1 MNWGSPFN
9 VVTHDF
15 FLVNNITSHTLFP
28 HYPSSVISHDFL
40 EDLSIDL
47 HFIICHFIIIMSC
60 DSDLHAK
67 LIHPILITKN
77 LMLGSVPIPSYIPFF
92 KSKETIGKQIMK
104 MMNVQLAKTQ
114 TEKRKQVV
122 DNKDLHAPLF
132 HAPPSSLSDLVAQI
146 QLMQTTLATHGQL
159 LQSLLDA
166 QYKISTNVYD
176 LKGSF
181 SRFTRG

>member
-1 MNWGSPFN
+1 
-9 VVTHDF
+9 
-15 FLVNNITSHTLFP
+15 
-28 HYPSSVISHDFL
+28 
-40 EDLSIDL
+40 
-47 HFIICHFIIIMSC
+47 
-60 DSDLHAK
+60 
-67 LIHPILITKN
+67 
-77 LMLGSVPIPSYIPFF
+77 MLGSVPIPSYIPFF

-181 SRFTRG
+181 SRFTSGWLRVPDATVADSDDYDVVDAPSASDDEDTPSAIDGWALCPSWQKWGVVIIPSI

>member
-1 MNWGSPFN
+1 
-9 VVTHDF
+9 
-15 FLVNNITSHTLFP
+15 
-28 HYPSSVISHDFL
+28 
-40 EDLSIDL
+40 
-47 HFIICHFIIIMSC
+47 
-60 DSDLHAK
+60 
-67 LIHPILITKN
+67 
-77 LMLGSVPIPSYIPFF
+77 
-92 KSKETIGKQIMK
+92 MK

-146 QLMQTTLATHGQL
+146 QLMQTTLAKHGQL
-159 LQSLLDA
+159 LQSLSDA

-181 SRFTRG
+181 SRFTHATVADSDDYDVVDAPTASDDEDTPSAIDG